1 MFNYKLICE
10 NPCSNHCP
18 ATLHTQV
25 FLSLDLQL
33 CTSWTSLFSKKL
45 LAFLLFFFFFLL
57 VCSVLVLVPCFLVLF
72 CVFRFPHQKIRTE
85 TTTGRYLLRQLRLPP
100 IYLIVSM
107 TDSPHS
113 PPSGAFYHIT
123 RSIDHALRWTAIAG
137 IAIGGTVYILHCIIQ
152 AVYINR
158 CDTWINTDTD
168 PDTTWDN
175 HLRYETQA
183 PRVATVFML
192 VPLCAVIYRYA
203 LLGWVTTIST
213 PAGVEILSISF
224 PFVLSLRFTFFS
236 LIPAIIRLVGWT
248 CLTCGMLLI
257 RTTLQCITY
266 PISTWITLAFFRF
279 VWHLRR

>member
-1 MFNYKLICE
+1 MI
-10 NPCSNHCP
+10 
-18 ATLHTQV
+18 LHTQR
-25 FLSLDLQL
+25 FLSLDLQR
-33 CTSWTSLFSKKL
+33 CTSWTSLLKNC
-45 LAFLLFFFFFLL
+45 LLFVLFAAPVPS
-57 VCSVLVLVPCFLVLF
+57 VCSVLLLVLCF
-72 CVFRFPHQKIRTE
+72 FVLFFAFRVPQQKTRTE
-85 TTTGRYLLRQLRLPP
+85 TTTSRYLLRHLRLPP
-100 IYLIVSM
+100 IYLLVSM
-107 TDSPHS
+107 ADSPHS
-113 PPSGAFYHIT
+113 PPSGAIYHIGC
-123 RSIDHALRWTAIAG
+123 SIDHALRWTAIAG
-137 IAIGGTVYILHCIIQ
+137 TAIVGTVYILHCIIQ

-192 VPLCAVIYRYA
+192 VPLCAVMYRYA
-203 LLGWVTTIST
+203 LFGWVTTIST
-213 PAGVEILSISF
+213 PAGVEILSDSF

-248 CLTCGMLLI
+248 CLACGMLLI

-266 PISTWITLAFFRF
+266 PISTWIALAFLRF